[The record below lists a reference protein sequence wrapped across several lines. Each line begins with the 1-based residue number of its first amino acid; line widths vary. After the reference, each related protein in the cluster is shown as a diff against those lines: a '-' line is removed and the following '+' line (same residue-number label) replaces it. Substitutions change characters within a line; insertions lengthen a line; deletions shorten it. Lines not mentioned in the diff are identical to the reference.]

1 VETPR
6 KPLPT
11 RVDQTPDLPP
21 SYAVALRRGLDA
33 LGMELR
39 DEQRTAIDGHARLL
53 LAWTEAINLT
63 AIRAP
68 AAVALEHVVDSLTA
82 AALLHEQGVDRF
94 VDIGSGGGYPG
105 LPLAVAL
112 PATRALLAEPIGKK
126 AGFLRTVIEATGLG
140 DVAEAAAVRAEALA
154 GDARHR
160 GRWPAVTARAVASLA
175 DLVELGFPLLVPG
188 GILVAWK
195 RGDLTAELAA
205 AGRAIAAL
213 GGGHLDVNAIG
224 VPGLEDHRLVV
235 ATAGRRVPE
244 AYPRD
249 PAARRRRPW

>member
-1 VETPR
+1 MEIPR

-21 SYAVALRRGLDA
+21 AYDAALRDGLGA
-33 LGMELR
+33 LDLDLGTLAR
-39 DEQRTAIDGHARLL
+39 SAIDGHARLL
-53 LAWTEAINLT
+53 LAWTASINLT
-63 AIRAP
+63 AIREP
-68 AAVALEHVVDSLTA
+68 AAVAVEHVIDSLCA
-82 AALLHEQGVDRF
+82 VSILRERDIDRF

-105 LPLAVAL
+105 LPLAAAL
-112 PATRALLAEPIGKK
+112 PAARVLLAEPIGKK
-126 AGFLRTVIEATGLG
+126 AGFLRTVIAATRLEA
-140 DVAEAAAVRAEALA
+140 VAEAAAVRAEALA

-160 GRWPAVTARAVASLA
+160 GRWPAVTARAVAGLG
-175 DLVELGFPLLVPG
+175 DLVELGFPLLAPG

-205 AGRAIAAL
+205 AERAMRAL
-213 GGGHLDVNAIG
+213 GGGHLDVHPVR

-235 ATAGRRVPE
+235 AASTGRVPA

-249 PAARRRRPW
+249 PAARKRRPW